1 MSGKVEFSARCFG
14 ARLSLSR
21 STDGIWS
28 MSLHTAHQ
36 KYKTSRTIAFACAIR
51 GQPPRVEAPDAD
63 TFTAA
68 SLWVGSACFDVPDN
82 LVPKLQAF
90 IAEHTNGGAA

>member
-1 MSGKVEFSARCFG
+1 MSAKIEFTAHCFG

-21 STDGIWS
+21 STDGIWN
-28 MSLHTAHQ
+28 MSLRTAHQ
-36 KYKTSRTIAFACAIR
+36 KHKTSRAIAFACAIQ
-51 GQPPRVEAPDAD
+51 GQPPRVEASDAD
-63 TFTAA
+63 TFTPA

-90 IAEHTNGGAA
+90 IAEHTKGGSA